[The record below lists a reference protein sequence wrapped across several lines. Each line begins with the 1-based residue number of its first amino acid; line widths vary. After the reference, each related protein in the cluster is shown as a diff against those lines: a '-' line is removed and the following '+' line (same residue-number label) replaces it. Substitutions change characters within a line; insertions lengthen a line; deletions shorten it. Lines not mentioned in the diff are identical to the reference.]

1 MPWGIASVLI
11 AFASMIGFALLA
23 RRLLGKFD
31 EYRLDE
37 SEGDGGPSVED
48 LLTRGGYGD
57 PGPMG

>member
-23 RRLLGKFD
+23 RRLLAKLD

-37 SEGDGGPSVED
+37 SVSNGRPTAED